1 MKSTSSQGVIQRL
14 IKQTNWKQCKL
25 LGKMLDTEK
34 DIGRRKILMIDLME
48 KNKDIYKSK
57 HISNNVNIK
66 TFNTYARLIK
76 NTKLNE

>member
-48 KNKDIYKSK
+48 KNKD
-57 HISNNVNIK
+57 
-66 TFNTYARLIK
+66 
-76 NTKLNE
+76 